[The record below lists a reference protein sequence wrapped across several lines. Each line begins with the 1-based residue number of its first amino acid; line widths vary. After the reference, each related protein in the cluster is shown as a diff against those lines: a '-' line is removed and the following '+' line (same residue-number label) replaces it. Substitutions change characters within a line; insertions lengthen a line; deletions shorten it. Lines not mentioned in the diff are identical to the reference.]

1 MDGRLAMGRR
11 DDQSCTDAPA
21 SGAPVGLAMIPV
33 TVTLPLG
40 LAIVGVI
47 DVIAIHGCAR
57 AASLAAAAAAGAAAA
72 GAAASHPAPAAA
84 ARAHPRAASRM
95 PRRPGC

>member
-57 AASLAAAAAAGAAAA
+57 AASLAAAGAAGA

-95 PRRPGC
+95 PRRPGCCR